1 MSQVRAVNLFD
12 GKVEDLEKLA
22 GGRVWSGRQAK
33 ANGLIDELGTLNQN
47 NIGSWPFWAYVGS
60 IIVVVV
66 LILGLGNWYMV
77 SPKSDELD
85 QVIKQE
91 QTLRDEFE
99 RKQKKVA
106 NLDAYKQQLAE
117 MQDARISA
125 TLNEDGSFSAG
136 AEAMYQKLRSEIV
149 ELVIME
155 MGHDFVVDYLPWKR
169 GYILSKKGKYA
180 ATYPYLL
187 TEEREDEFL
196 YSAPIIEWE
205 SKVYVRRDSGIEYNS
220 SLDLLGLRECL
231 PHHYGGLPELD
242 KLHAAGSIKRVS
254 TPYIKSCWLMI
265 LNGRADFFVEDVFVA
280 DIFRREVLA
289 ERSNE
294 VVELQKTISTDYG
307 HIIFPKGFDQSEE
320 LVAGFNDTLVKLSER
335 GEIARIKESFLKQHT
350 QLVDLIN

>member
-1 MSQVRAVNLFD
+1 MNLKLYAKESIILRSLYNLTFIVVTLFALTEIISSRA
-12 GKVEDLEKLA
+12 GA
-22 GGRVWSGRQAK
+22 
-33 ANGLIDELGTLNQN
+33 DELKLTTGEYP
-47 NIGSWPFWAYVGS
+47 PFTSEHIPGGG
-60 IIVVVV
+60 VV
-66 LILGLGNWYMV
+66 
-77 SPKSDELD
+77 
-85 QVIKQE
+85 
-91 QTLRDEFE
+91 
-99 RKQKKVA
+99 
-106 NLDAYKQQLAE
+106 
-117 MQDARISA
+117 
-125 TLNEDGSFSAG
+125 
-136 AEAMYQKLRSEIV
+136 SEIV

-205 SKVYVRRDSGIEYNS
+205 SKVYVRRDSGIEYHS

-289 ERSNE
+289 ERSDE

-320 LVAGFNDTLVKLSER
+320 LVAGFNDTLAKVAER

>member
-1 MSQVRAVNLFD
+1 MNKGELTLYAKEDIVLRSLYNLIFITVTLFVFNESISSRA
-12 GKVEDLEKLA
+12 GA
-22 GGRVWSGRQAK
+22 
-33 ANGLIDELGTLNQN
+33 DELKLTTGEYP
-47 NIGSWPFWAYVGS
+47 PFTSEHIPGGG
-60 IIVVVV
+60 VV
-66 LILGLGNWYMV
+66 
-77 SPKSDELD
+77 
-85 QVIKQE
+85 
-91 QTLRDEFE
+91 
-99 RKQKKVA
+99 
-106 NLDAYKQQLAE
+106 
-117 MQDARISA
+117 
-125 TLNEDGSFSAG
+125 
-136 AEAMYQKLRSEIV
+136 SEIV

-320 LVAGFNDTLVKLSER
+320 LVAGFNDTLAKLSER

>member
-1 MSQVRAVNLFD
+1 MNLKLYAKESNVLRSLYKLTFVTITFLALTGIISSRA
-12 GKVEDLEKLA
+12 GA
-22 GGRVWSGRQAK
+22 
-33 ANGLIDELGTLNQN
+33 DELKLTTGEYP
-47 NIGSWPFWAYVGS
+47 PFTSEHIPGGG
-60 IIVVVV
+60 VV
-66 LILGLGNWYMV
+66 
-77 SPKSDELD
+77 
-85 QVIKQE
+85 
-91 QTLRDEFE
+91 
-99 RKQKKVA
+99 
-106 NLDAYKQQLAE
+106 
-117 MQDARISA
+117 
-125 TLNEDGSFSAG
+125 
-136 AEAMYQKLRSEIV
+136 SEIV

-155 MGHDFVVDYLPWKR
+155 MGHEFVVDYLPWKR
-169 GYILSKKGKYA
+169 GYILSKKGKYV

-187 TEEREDEFL
+187 TKEREDEFL

-320 LVAGFNDTLVKLSER
+320 LVAGFNDTLAKLSER